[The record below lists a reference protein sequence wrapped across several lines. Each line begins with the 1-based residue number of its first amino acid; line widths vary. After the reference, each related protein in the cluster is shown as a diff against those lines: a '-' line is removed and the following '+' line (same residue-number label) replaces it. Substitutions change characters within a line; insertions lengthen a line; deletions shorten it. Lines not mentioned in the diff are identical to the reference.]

1 MGADEL
7 APVAG
12 QTMGAG
18 GADLAVVFHGGIIN
32 RAGRIALS
40 KIRRNFIIKDAWP
53 GGKHG

>member
-7 APVAG
+7 APVTG